1 MRLEMWVGLALFCSG
16 GVRSVIIICTATE
29 RFKLAKPRAQSR
41 FSDETNPAMM
51 NFRNTYIFPEPTLTT
66 AVMSKLILARTVTP
80 LQSSQVPH
88 AKFCKVITVRT
99 SSSALSSLI
108 FWCGRRTVSYDCAS
122 ISHTER
128 PHA

>member
-1 MRLEMWVGLALFCSG
+1 MQRAASGGCWGKGLALFYSG
-16 GVRSVIIICTATE
+16 GVRSVITICTATE

-51 NFRNTYIFPEPTLTT
+51 NFRNT
-66 AVMSKLILARTVTP
+66 VTP

-99 SSSALSSLI
+99 SSSVFSSLI

-128 PHA
+128 PRA